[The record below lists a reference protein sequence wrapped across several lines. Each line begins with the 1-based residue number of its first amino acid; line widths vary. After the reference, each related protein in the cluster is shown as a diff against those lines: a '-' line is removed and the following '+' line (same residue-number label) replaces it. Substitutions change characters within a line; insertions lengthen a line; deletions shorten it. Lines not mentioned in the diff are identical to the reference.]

1 MIKQVLL
8 QLLFLLSLAD
18 IGIRNSDVLIS
29 KSEKENNTRGNAMNI
44 EWWVYTSTEETE
56 PYSILKMNLYLNASK
71 PIDGSTLY
79 WGVSFLKK
87 AGSMLSYD
95 VVLCNHTY
103 FEEHF

>member
-1 MIKQVLL
+1 
-8 QLLFLLSLAD
+8 
-18 IGIRNSDVLIS
+18 
-29 KSEKENNTRGNAMNI
+29 MNI

-103 FEEHF
+103 FEEHFQEALKEEDKKGSTKAVEVEDTEENFLGV